1 MYLVGLTGGIAA
13 GKSSVAAR
21 WVQLGGIEIDAD
33 VLAREAVAKGSEG
46 LARVVE
52 EFGDSIV
59 GPTGE
64 LDRAALAERVFTDPS
79 QRQRLES
86 IVHPIVRQLAG
97 QRIRELPDDA
107 IAIYTVPL
115 LVEANVSLP
124 FDKVVTVEAPER
136 EQVKR
141 MMQNRGMS
149 EQEALARIR
158 NQATPAQRAN
168 RADVI
173 LNSNQTLPELLADAD
188 VLWGQILREASE
200 KQKD

>member
-1 MYLVGLTGGIAA
+1 MCLVGLTGGIAA

-52 EFGDSIV
+52 EFGNSII

-86 IVHPIVRQLAG
+86 IVHPIVRELAG

-141 MMQNRGMS
+141 MVQNRGMS

-188 VLWGQILREASE
+188 ALWGQIVREASE

>member
-33 VLAREAVAKGSEG
+33 VLARKAVAKGSEG

>member
-33 VLAREAVAKGSEG
+33 VLARKAVAKGSEG

-188 VLWGQILREASE
+188 TLWGQILREASE

>member
-188 VLWGQILREASE
+188 TLWGQILREASE